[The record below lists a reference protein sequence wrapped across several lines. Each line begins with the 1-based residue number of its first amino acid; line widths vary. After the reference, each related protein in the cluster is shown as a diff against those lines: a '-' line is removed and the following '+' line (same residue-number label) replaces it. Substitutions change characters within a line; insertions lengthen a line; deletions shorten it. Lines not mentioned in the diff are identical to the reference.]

1 MTYALSA
8 NVRAALRDSDRR
20 IVVTGAGGWVGLATL
35 ELLSEALG
43 SKFDGRVV
51 CYGASRKTLALLEGR
66 RIQQFPLGHIAHLS
80 PRPSVALHLAFLTKD
95 RAETM
100 DEADYT
106 RANRALTQALL
117 GALDGIDARAVFVA
131 SSGAARFADD
141 PAHAPAMRLYGT
153 LKRADEEALGDWAET
168 RGRRAVIARLFN
180 IAGPHINKV
189 QSYALSALILDA
201 LAGGPVRVRAPHRVV
216 RGYVAIREL
225 MSLVFALLL
234 DEGPAVVRF
243 DTGGKAM
250 ELAEVAAVVAE
261 EFGGAVDRPA
271 PQIANEDIYLGN
283 PQPYARLLVEHGIE
297 PVLFADQVR
306 ETGDYLQQYIRHGP
320 NIALAG

>member
-8 NVRAALRDSDRR
+8 RVRAALRDSDRR
-20 IVVTGAGGWVGLATL
+20 IVMTGAGGWLGLATL
-35 ELLSEALG
+35 ELLSDALG
-43 SKFDGRVV
+43 QDFDGRVT
-51 CYGASRKTLALLEGR
+51 CFGASRKTLALLDGR
-66 RIQQFPLGHIAHLS
+66 HIEQFPLGHIVHLS
-80 PRPSVALHLAFLTKD
+80 SRPSIVLHLAFLTKD

-106 RANRALTQALL
+106 RANRALTRQLL
-117 GALDGIDARAVFVA
+117 GALDAIDARAVFVA

-141 PAHAPAMRLYGT
+141 PARSPAMRLYGA
-153 LKRADEEALGDWAET
+153 LKRADEEAFDDWAKT

-201 LAGGPVRVRAPHRVV
+201 LAGGPVRVRAPHHVV

-234 DEGPAVVRF
+234 DERPAVLRF

-250 ELAEVAAVVAE
+250 ELAEVAAVVAG
-261 EFGGAVDRPA
+261 EFGGTVDRPA
-271 PQIANEDIYLGN
+271 PQIADEDIYLGN
-283 PQPYARLLVEHGIE
+283 PQPYARLLVEHEIE
-297 PVLFADQVR
+297 PVLFAEQVR
-306 ETGDYLQQYIRHGP
+306 ETGDTLQQYIRHGP

>member
-1 MTYALSA
+1 MTTELSA
-8 NVRAALRDSDRR
+8 KVRAALRDSDRR
-20 IVVTGAGGWVGLATL
+20 IVMTGAGGWLGLATL
-35 ELLSEALG
+35 ELLSDALG
-43 SKFDGRVV
+43 PDLEDRVT
-51 CYGASRKTLALLEGR
+51 CYGASRKTLTLLDGR
-66 RIQQFPLGHIAHLS
+66 HVEQYPLGDIAHLPPS
-80 PRPSVALHLAFLTKD
+80 PSIVLHLAFLTKD

-106 RANRALTQALL
+106 RANRALTRQLL
-117 GALDGIDARAVFVA
+117 DMLDGIDARAVFVA

-141 PAHAPAMRLYGT
+141 PARAPAMRLYGA

-168 RGRRAVIARLFN
+168 RSRRAVIARLFN

-234 DEGPAVVRF
+234 DEGSAVVRF

-261 EFGGAVDRPA
+261 EYGSTVDRPA

-283 PQPYARLLVEHGIE
+283 PQLYDRLLVEHGIE
-297 PVLFADQVR
+297 PVSFRDQVR